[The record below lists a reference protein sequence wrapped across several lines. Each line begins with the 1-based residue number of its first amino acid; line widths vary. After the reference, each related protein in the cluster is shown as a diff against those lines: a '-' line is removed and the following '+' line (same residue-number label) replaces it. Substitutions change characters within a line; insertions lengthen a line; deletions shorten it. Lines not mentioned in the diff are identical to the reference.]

1 MKIAITVEFL
11 AQVDDMLAYDD
22 KPGQGAPKQDWFSTH
37 PFSPLRVK
45 ALKLFHESDL
55 MAATGIDKSTLED
68 QVHQVMSL
76 MEPDYLQGKTDSS
89 RAMRDLFLAAAV
101 VIANISKKERD
112 TLKRYLGEAYS
123 LDTLDSDRLKEDLPR
138 RIAEVNN
145 RVSHTQRMQ
154 VLRDLCVVAA
164 TEQPISDAER
174 DLLNHISSELEVPV
188 GFVVQCLESDIE
200 LD

>member
-1 MKIAITVEFL
+1 
-11 AQVDDMLAYDD
+11 
-22 KPGQGAPKQDWFSTH
+22 
-37 PFSPLRVK
+37 
-45 ALKLFHESDL
+45 
-55 MAATGIDKSTLED
+55 
-68 QVHQVMSL
+68 MSL

-101 VIANISKKERD
+101 VIANTYEGISKKERD
-112 TLKRYLGEAYS
+112 TLKRYLGKTYS

-138 RIAEVNN
+138 RIVEVKD
-145 RVSHTQRMQ
+145 RVSQAQRMQ

-174 DLLNHISSELEVPV
+174 DLLNHIASELEVPV

>member
-1 MKIAITVEFL
+1 
-11 AQVDDMLAYDD
+11 
-22 KPGQGAPKQDWFSTH
+22 
-37 PFSPLRVK
+37 
-45 ALKLFHESDL
+45 
-55 MAATGIDKSTLED
+55 
-68 QVHQVMSL
+68 MSL

-101 VIANISKKERD
+101 VIATAYEGISKKERD

-123 LDTLDSDRLKEDLPR
+123 LDTLDLDRLEEDLPR
-138 RIAEVNN
+138 RIVEVKD
-145 RVSHTQRMQ
+145 RVSQAQRMQ

-174 DLLNHISSELEVPV
+174 DLLNHIASELEVPA